1 MKAIR
6 QFIDV
11 NNHTFNVL
19 LPNDFTAKRVEVI
32 ILPSVEN
39 YSIPEWHKNIV
50 LERIKNPQTPV
61 DAFDMI
67 AQLEKENL
75 ENL

>member
-32 ILPSVEN
+32 ILPSLSDE
-39 YSIPEWHKNIV
+39 IPQWQKTESLRRLAIYKNDPSTA
-50 LERIKNPQTPV
+50 L
-61 DAFDMI
+61 DFD
-67 AQLEKENL
+67 QLMDEIEMEL
-75 ENL
+75 